1 MRSAGRCGAISRR
14 CRSRSMRCL
23 VPGILGTPRR
33 GHGGRLRGWSG
44 KRELQFASG
53 VAQPLSLNSQG
64 VACPPPATPKGARE
78 PGRAQTHKN
87 ERGRWGISPSGPS
100 LTWSQRPEVP
110 PKGSVDRA
118 IFAGKEGPFATCRG
132 RGCFDVCKNRR
143 YDVAQRRVSRMDLTD
158 LTAEP

>member
-23 VPGILGTPRR
+23 VRGILGTPRR

-64 VACPPPATPKGARE
+64 VACPPLRPLKG
-78 PGRAQTHKN
+78 
-87 ERGRWGISPSGPS
+87 RGNQVALKPTKMRGAAGGISPSGPS

-110 PKGSVDRA
+110 PKGNVDRA